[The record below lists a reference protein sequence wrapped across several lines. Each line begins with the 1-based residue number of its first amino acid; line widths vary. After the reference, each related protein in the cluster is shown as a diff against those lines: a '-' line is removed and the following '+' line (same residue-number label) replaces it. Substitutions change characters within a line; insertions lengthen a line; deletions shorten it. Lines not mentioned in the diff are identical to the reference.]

1 MSALLPTSRREH
13 LPPPPIDPKDVT
25 IVALRLKHQIEQVVP
40 CELEEEQVTRAHSSI
55 ITDAVLETAK
65 QAGAPEHNAC
75 VVFCLLQ
82 VKKWFKKQATAELW
96 DADLHE
102 VRAVAAEI
110 MAKRLIEAEED
121 TAYLFEE
128 VLLKRYSTLIDGEPT
143 TPANV
148 VEKAVDLHAVTV
160 IGSSGYQKCINYLW
174 RGWVVQ
180 DDEDPSRFVPYEN
193 KTNTSYWAHLDP
205 DRMRVPK
212 YQNWVQIATSLIFL
226 GLYTGAIN
234 TINPSGD
241 LDVVEGLL
249 YLFTLGFICD
259 EANKFWKV
267 GRFYI
272 SFWNMFNST
281 LYALLTVSFVLRMV
295 ALGHPISDEKDTRRE
310 YLNKMSYDFL
320 AFTAPMFWM
329 RLLLYLDT
337 FRFFG
342 AMLVVLKVMMRESL
356 IFFMLLLVVMI
367 GFFQAFIGLDIAD
380 DQLAN
385 DTVFVFQAMLNAV
398 MQSPEFE
405 GFDNFS
411 PPFGII
417 LYYIFTFVVMVILL
431 NVLIALYN
439 SAYED
444 ITQNAIDEYMA
455 LFSQKTMQFVR
466 APDENVFIAP
476 FNLIEMFCLILPF
489 EWWMDEK
496 RYDKLND
503 MVMAVIYSPLLVV
516 TAMLEQQ
523 EAWVVKENR
532 RRGEDDEDTT
542 MEWEQVLDGCDFE
555 ADGWDKKVQ
564 ASRPNVEFDTAV
576 LEVRQLRKEVK
587 ELKDMMK
594 MLVEGKKE
602 GWGGDTLG
610 QSGLAQLDA
619 GKLGMQGESSE
630 NGGRDE
636 RYRSEF
642 GESNAS
648 DWHSD

>member
-1 MSALLPTSRREH
+1 M
-13 LPPPPIDPKDVT
+13 
-25 IVALRLKHQIEQVVP
+25 P

-143 TPANV
+143 TPANA

-267 GRFYI
+267 GRFYV

-411 PPFGII
+411 VRHNLFDQIKHVLTSSSLPLVSSFTTSLHSSSWLSCSTFLLLSTTPPTKT
-417 LYYIFTFVVMVILL
+417 LHRTPST
-431 NVLIALYN
+431 N
-439 SAYED
+439 
-444 ITQNAIDEYMA
+444 TWH
-455 LFSQKTMQFVR
+455 FS
-466 APDENVFIAP
+466 P
-476 FNLIEMFCLILPF
+476 
-489 EWWMDEK
+489 
-496 RYDKLND
+496 
-503 MVMAVIYSPLLVV
+503 
-516 TAMLEQQ
+516 
-523 EAWVVKENR
+523 R
-532 RRGEDDEDTT
+532 RRCNSSALPTRTSSSLPSTSSRCSVSSFHSSGGWTRSATT
-542 MEWEQVLDGCDFE
+542 NSTTWYVLLLAYAAYHFAIYMMNIYVFATSE
-555 ADGWDKKVQ
+555 
-564 ASRPNVEFDTAV
+564 
-576 LEVRQLRKEVK
+576 LR
-587 ELKDMMK
+587 L
-594 MLVEGKKE
+594 
-602 GWGGDTLG
+602 
-610 QSGLAQLDA
+610 
-619 GKLGMQGESSE
+619 
-630 NGGRDE
+630 
-636 RYRSEF
+636 
-642 GESNAS
+642 
-648 DWHSD
+648 